1 MERQFNL
8 VLDANV
14 ELELIQVDFD
24 GVLDLLDHY
33 QIPDSK
39 RKRVSRKILGQ
50 SKKSK
55 RFKPLNPP
63 TEVIL
68 AQTTLNWNQEIQW
81 RELSSQIF

>member
-50 SKKSK
+50 SEKK
-55 RFKPLNPP
+55 
-63 TEVIL
+63 
-68 AQTTLNWNQEIQW
+68 
-81 RELSSQIF
+81 